1 MSTHN
6 YYGVDFRV
14 RPLDGWPRA
23 ETEDRQW
30 SRFDTTWSL
39 TVDLLAREISKLGGD
54 SAVMQADITEHDR
67 RKDGW
72 IRATARPG
80 PRVALTFDSDRGP
93 LTFYA
98 DRFRDWQDNVRAIAK
113 GLEALR
119 MVDRYGITDSAEQ
132 YRGFGALPAGSGP
145 TSRDAAR
152 LVIVSAAGV
161 IGPGAA
167 EIAEAAS
174 DLDLRA
180 FYRTAVKATHPD
192 TGGDRD
198 DFEAVQ
204 MAAQLL
210 GLA

>member
-6 YYGVDFRV
+6 YYQIEFIV
-14 RPLDGWPRA
+14 RPLDEWPRA
-23 ETEDRQW
+23 ETEDRER
-30 SRFDTTWSL
+30 SPFDSGWKK
-39 TVDLLAREISKLGGD
+39 TVDLLAREISNLGGD
-54 SAVMQADITEHDR
+54 RAVMQADITEHDR

-72 IRATARPG
+72 IRATAKPG

-98 DRFRDWQDNVRAIAK
+98 DKFTNWQDNIRAIAK

-145 TSRDAAR
+145 TSKDAAR
-152 LVIVSAAGV
+152 LVIISAAG
-161 IGPGAA
+161 IEGPGAA
-167 EIAEAAS
+167 ELAESATDFGLKSAYKS
-174 DLDLRA
+174 
-180 FYRTAVKATHPD
+180 AVKKTHPD